1 MVSTKK
7 DPVLAVVSLSGGN
20 DGLNTVIPYN
30 SPHYRDYRP
39 TLGIPEDQ
47 IVPITDELGLH
58 PAFAHMK
65 KYWDEGKLA
74 IILGIGYPHPSLSH
88 FRSMDIWATCEP
100 DILGVEGWLGRL
112 IKAIDPAGE
121 NVLTGVNF
129 GRGLPRSLAMKGVP
143 VASVGDLSSYGLLT
157 EIERQEERS
166 QALDLFGRMYAPA
179 IGRGAVNDYIRRTGI
194 EALKGADILATA
206 PGKYHSD
213 VEYMN
218 GAIPVIGGYLRDM
231 VQIHNAE
238 FGTRVLFTT
247 APYNIFDSHANQAML
262 HSHLLQ
268 DVSVNVD
275 AYMTDLRQL
284 NISDNIVM
292 LLYSEFGRRAMD
304 NGSGTDHGTG
314 GIAFVVGEKVKG
326 GLYGEYPSL
335 KPDELEQGGN
345 LQHSV
350 DFRSAY
356 TTVLERWMGL
366 DAKPI
371 VGGSFERFDFL

>member
-30 SPHYRDYRP
+30 NPRYRDYRP

-47 IVPITDELGLH
+47 IIPITDELGFH
-58 PAFAHMK
+58 PSMAPLK

-74 IILGIGYPHPSLSH
+74 IILGTGYPNGSLSH

-100 DILGVEGWLGRL
+100 DILGIEGWLGRL
-112 IKAIDPAGE
+112 IKDLDPNGE
-121 NVLTGVNF
+121 NVLTGINF
-129 GRGLPRSLAMKGVP
+129 GRGMPRSLALEGVA
-143 VASVGDLSSYGLLT
+143 VASVGDLGSYGLLT
-157 EIERQEERS
+157 DIEREEERDE
-166 QALDLFGRMYAPA
+166 ALDLFGRMYAPA
-179 IGRGAVNDYIRRTGI
+179 IGRGAVNDFIRRTGI
-194 EALKGADILATA
+194 EAMKGADILTTA
-206 PGKYHSD
+206 PDKYHSE
-213 VEYMN
+213 VEYLN
-218 GAIPVIGGYLRDM
+218 SAIGNYMKDM

-247 APYNIFDSHANQAML
+247 APYNIFDTHANQAVG
-262 HSHLLQ
+262 HSNLWQ
-268 DVSVNVD
+268 DVAGNVD
-275 AYMTDLRQL
+275 SYMADMRQL
-284 NISDNIVM
+284 NIGENVTM

-314 GIAFVVGEKVKG
+314 GISFVIGEQVKG

-335 KPDELEQGGN
+335 EPGLLEDGGN
-345 LQHSV
+345 LQHSL
-350 DFRSAY
+350 DFRSTY
-356 TTVLERWMGL
+356 TTLLERWMGV

-371 VGGSFERFDFL
+371 VGGSFEQLDFV